1 VLTPDGAAIYD
12 ESQSHPGAYVA
23 TSHSGVT
30 LAAINARHAARWIA
44 GGATEPGFERFSARR
59 FDVQAAA

>member
-12 ESQSHPGAYVA
+12 ESETHPGAFVA

-30 LAAINARHAARWIA
+30 LAAINARHVARWIA
-44 GGATEPGFERFSARR
+44 AGETQPGFEKFSARR

>member
-12 ESQSHPGAYVA
+12 ESRSHPGAFVA
-23 TSHSGVT
+23 TSHSGIT
-30 LAAINARHAARWIA
+30 LAAINARHVAKWV
-44 GGATEPGFERFSARR
+44 ATGEMRLGFDRFSARR

>member
-1 VLTPDGAAIYD
+1 MAAIYD

-30 LAAINARHAARWIA
+30 LAAINARHVARWITS
-44 GGATEPGFERFSARR
+44 GAMQPGFERFSARR